1 MTSQNVF
8 IQFNFENAWNF
19 CKIYHIYCNFS
30 LKIVENICI
39 DNVSPDRHNFLF
51 IVNIFSQQFSLQI
64 TKTLSIEFVELLH
77 YLMYKTNR
85 FRFSARV
92 YRIIDHRRRHS
103 VERTKSYGT
112 RLRFV
117 LSTL

>member
-8 IQFNFENAWNF
+8 IPFNFKNAWIF

-39 DNVSPDRHNFLF
+39 DNVRPDRHHFLF
-51 IVNIFSQQFSLQI
+51 IINIFPQQFSLQI
-64 TKTLSIEFVELLH
+64 TRALSIEFVELLY

-85 FRFSARV
+85 FRFSVHV
-92 YRIIDHRRRHS
+92 YCNRS
-103 VERTKSYGT
+103 QKTS
-112 RLRFV
+112 
-117 LSTL
+117 